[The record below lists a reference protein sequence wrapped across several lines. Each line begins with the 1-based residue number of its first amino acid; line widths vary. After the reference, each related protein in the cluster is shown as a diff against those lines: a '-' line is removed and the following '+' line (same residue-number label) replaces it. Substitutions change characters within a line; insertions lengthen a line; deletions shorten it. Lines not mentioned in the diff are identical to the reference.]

1 MPPRTLASLAHALS
15 AASDLEAALVALDEA
30 LAELDRSARISLIR
44 YDERRELFRDA
55 LVPNASGGVDR
66 VTVGTTL
73 DHLPAAVREHLTHGG
88 AFVDLADDSEQYAR
102 LLGITQAPDD
112 GLLALRGLTLDGN
125 LAAVLSLFEPRRM
138 FGTRVMERFG
148 AYAALFDLAFARFGD
163 REARG
168 EAVRTLE
175 DVTHRVH
182 EEYLRKLGVLEQQL
196 IIARDSA
203 QQAPAQ
209 QDAGQLLA
217 LEREAE
223 QQREEARR
231 AVRRAETVEGQV
243 AAAVDQLER
252 AHIELHRRSEGLR
265 QKTRSLYLID
275 RVLALDSVTT
285 DPRRLVD
292 GLVALLA
299 DDLQAQRC
307 SVMLRA
313 PEPYTLF
320 LAASRGLPP
329 DVTEGMRI
337 HFGQGVAGTVAA
349 RRVPLLVQD
358 VAEAGSH
365 PFLKDQYFTTGSF
378 ISFPLIYHRDLVG
391 VVNLTNRARHGVYVE
406 EDVERVR
413 LLAMVI
419 AIIAARASLPERLAE
434 AIRAQ

>member
-44 YDERRELFRDA
+44 YDERRQLFRDA

-66 VTVGTTL
+66 IRVGTTF
-73 DHLPAAVREHLTHGG
+73 DHLPASVREQLMHGG
-88 AFVDLADDSEQYAR
+88 AFADLADDSEQYAR
-102 LLGITQAPDD
+102 LLGLTQAPDD
-112 GLLALRGLTLDGN
+112 GLLALRGLTSDGN
-125 LAAVLSLFEPRRM
+125 LAAVLSLFEPRRI

-148 AYAALFDLAFARFGD
+148 AYAALFDLAFARFRD

-196 IIARDSA
+196 IVARDSA
-203 QQAPAQ
+203 QQTAPR
-209 QDAGQLLA
+209 DAGQLLA

-223 QQREEARR
+223 QQREDARR
-231 AVRRAETVEGQV
+231 AVRRAEAAEGQV

-275 RVLALDSVTT
+275 RVLALDSVTS

-307 SVMLRA
+307 SLMLRA

-349 RRVPLLVQD
+349 RREPLLIQD

-378 ISFPLIYHRDLVG
+378 ISFPLIYHSELVG
-391 VVNLTNRARHGVYVE
+391 VVNLTNRARRGVFVE

-419 AIIAARASLPERLAE
+419 AIIAARAALPQRLAE
-434 AIRAQ
+434 AIRAR